1 MLMNEL
7 KSHGYLDETLIIFT
21 SDNGIPF
28 PLAKT
33 NLYEPGMGEPMLV
46 SSPLHTK
53 RWGQISEALT
63 STTDIVPTVLDWFNM
78 SYPKHKVGE
87 PGMEMEVKL
96 TGKSMLP
103 LLVDEPSSGRPY
115 HLSYHKGQR
124 RGSGSNSYTLS
135 S

>member
-1 MLMNEL
+1 MLLSEL

-46 SSPLHTK
+46 SSPVHTD

-63 STTDIVPTVLDWFNM
+63 SITDIVPTVLDWF
-78 SYPKHKVGE
+78 SVPYPKSLPE
-87 PGMEMEVKL
+87 L

-103 LLVDEPSSGRPY
+103 LLKTEPSTGKIVVK
-115 HLSYHKGQR
+115 SYILQVSEVVTYNLGKKV
-124 RGSGSNSYTLS
+124 L
-135 S
+135 

>member
-1 MLMNEL
+1 MLLSEL

-46 SSPLHTK
+46 SSPVHTD

-63 STTDIVPTVLDWFNM
+63 STTDIVPTVLEWFNV
-78 SYPKHKVGE
+78 SYPKWAS
-87 PGMEMEVKL
+87 KL

-103 LLVDEPSSGRPY
+103 LLKTEPSTGK
-115 HLSYHKGQR
+115 LIAKSY
-124 RGSGSNSYTLS
+124 L
-135 S
+135 